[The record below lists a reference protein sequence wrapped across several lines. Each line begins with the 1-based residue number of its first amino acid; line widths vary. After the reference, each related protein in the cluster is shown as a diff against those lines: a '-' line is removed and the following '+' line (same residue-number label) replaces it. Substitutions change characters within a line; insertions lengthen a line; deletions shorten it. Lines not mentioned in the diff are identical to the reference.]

1 MGKYNFR
8 FGDTWLSEFGAVC
21 TEEPTIEIAQRDVSF
36 IDIPGKDGSDCV
48 DNKRYKN
55 VDFTRDIALVGRKVS
70 SANDKAIQLVN
81 NYAYL
86 QGYQPFE
93 DTDHNGLITEAA
105 LTNFGDITKSLRTMH
120 TAQLKFTRKPYWYLK
135 ESLEE
140 FPLGEDVYNG
150 GVEFIN
156 PYPSTACPVIRFYLN
171 TSEHSEI
178 STATINFS
186 LASTYDGVY
195 QTKSYETKNLRF
207 DYEHSILDY
216 DIENRRVCVHSSEGQ
231 ILSFI
236 DTDVPAPIGA
246 GSTVLK
252 ITKRGDFK
260 SASIFL
266 RWRCL

>member
-1 MGKYNFR
+1 MGRYNFR

-55 VDFTRDIALVGRKVS
+55 VEFTRNIALVGRKVS
-70 SANDKAIQLVN
+70 TANDKAIQLVN

-86 QGYQPFE
+86 QGYQLFE

-105 LTNFGDITKSLRTMH
+105 LINFGDITKSLRTMH

-140 FPLGEDVYNG
+140 FPLGEEVYTG

-156 PYPSTACPVIRFYLN
+156 PYPTTACPVLRFYLN
-171 TSEHSEI
+171 TSPYSEI
-178 STATINFS
+178 STANIKFS
-186 LASTYDGVY
+186 LASTYNGTY
-195 QTKSYETKNLRF
+195 QTKEYGNNSNLAVVKGNTGF
-207 DYEHSILDY
+207 
-216 DIENRRVCVHSSEGQ
+216 
-231 ILSFI
+231 
-236 DTDVPAPIGA
+236 A
-246 GSTVLK
+246 
-252 ITKRGDFK
+252 
-260 SASIFL
+260 
-266 RWRCL
+266 